1 MTGFQSPQLLT
12 DLYRDLR
19 DRRLLPLVVVLLVG
33 MAVVPIALSSKAST
47 PAVAPP
53 PAAVAKKTD
62 APATEVV
69 VSDPGVRDY
78 RKRLSGD
85 TPKDPFVQLF
95 TTPVGGGSADEAA
108 SGAGSGAGGGAATG
122 TGTGTTDTTGSDTTS
137 GGSTPVPQTESKYY
151 FYRVKVRS
159 GQVGKQ
165 LKVRESV
172 GSLTP
177 LPSKAVPAVT
187 FLGVT
192 TNRDFTAETAVF
204 LVSSFV
210 SSVDG
215 EGSCTFAGTQ
225 CQLLSL
231 KPGQHQDLVWTD
243 GLVYRL
249 QLVKFDLIS
258 RSGTPSSND
267 GDSGSGGDDSSS
279 DGGVGRYFSF

>member
-19 DRRLLPLVVVLLVG
+19 DRRLLPLVVVLVVG
-33 MAVVPIALSSKAST
+33 MAVVPIALSSKSSTT
-47 PAVAPP
+47 PAAAPP
-53 PAAVAKKTD
+53 PAPVAKKSN

-69 VSDPGVRDY
+69 VSDPGIRDY
-78 RKRLSGD
+78 RKRLSDD
-85 TPKDPFVQLF
+85 TSKDPFVQLF
-95 TTPVGGGSADEAA
+95 TAPISGGGSADGSGGGSADGTG
-108 SGAGSGAGGGAATG
+108 STTDTGAG
-122 TGTGTTDTTGSDTTS
+122 TTETTGSDTS
-137 GGSTPVPQTESKYY
+137 GRSTPVPQTESKFY
-151 FYRVKVRS
+151 FYRVKVRT
-159 GQVGKQ
+159 GQVGEE

-192 TNRDFTAETAVF
+192 TNGDFTAETAVF
-204 LVSSFV
+204 LVSTSV

-231 KPGQHQDLVWTD
+231 KPGQHEDFVWTD

-258 RSGTPSSND
+258 RSGTPSSD
-267 GDSGSGGDDSSS
+267 GGGKSGSGKGDSGSGSGA
-279 DGGVGRYFSF
+279 GRYFSF